1 MARWFSEDEVRQI
14 VAEAVAKAVAPLK
27 ARIAAMEAENERLK
41 TEIAKLKKN
50 SSTSSKPP
58 SSDIVKPPRPPNSGG
73 KRGKRRPGGQPGHA
87 RHTRPAFPP
96 EQVDHIRE
104 YELPTVPAGWR
115 PLDKFR
121 VVQQVELVE
130 KQ

>member
-73 KRGKRRPGGQPGHA
+73 KRGSDAPAVNRDTPGTLDRHFRRNKWIISANMSCRPCRRVGGRWTSFA
-87 RHTRPAFPP
+87 SSS
-96 EQVDHIRE
+96 
-104 YELPTVPAGWR
+104 
-115 PLDKFR
+115 KSN
-121 VVQQVELVE
+121 
-130 KQ
+130 

>member
-1 MARWFSEDEVRQI
+1 
-14 VAEAVAKAVAPLK
+14 
-27 ARIAAMEAENERLK
+27 MEAENERLK
-41 TEIAKLKKN
+41 TEIAKLKEELLDFFQAAQQRHRQAAA
-50 SSTSSKPP
+50 SASTAAA
-58 SSDIVKPPRPPNSGG
+58 

-121 VVQQVELVE
+121 VVQQVELIE
-130 KQ
+130 KPYTVTEHRAPDCTKICAPAR